1 MEFSNLEKQVE
12 SNILNTDMGLIIDM
26 FHGSLEFD
34 KEEDKLEKNK
44 DEQYYIGKAENIIKQ
59 LDKDNYFTFLLT
71 MLKKYNILDENQ
83 KKIIIKQLD
92 IKPIEKI
99 VEKKIFV
106 KVKNKKKKPKF
117 NNYDDY

>member
-12 SNILNTDMGLIIDM
+12 SNIVNTDMGLIIDM
-26 FHGSLEFD
+26 FDGSLEFD
-34 KEEDKLEKNK
+34 EEEDKLEKNK

-71 MLKKYNILDENQ
+71 ILKKYNILDENQ

-106 KVKNKKKKPKF
+106 KVENKKKKPKL

>member
-12 SNILNTDMGLIIDM
+12 SNIVNTDMGLIIDM
-26 FHGSLEFD
+26 FDGSLEFD
-34 KEEDKLEKNK
+34 EEEDKLEKNK

-71 MLKKYNILDENQ
+71 ILKKYNILDENQ

-99 VEKKIFV
+99 VEKKFFL
-106 KVKNKKKKPKF
+106 KVENKKKKPKL

>member
-26 FHGSLEFD
+26 FDGSLEFD

>member
-26 FHGSLEFD
+26 FDGSLEFD

-59 LDKDNYFTFLLT
+59 LDKDNYFTFLIT
-71 MLKKYNILDENQ
+71 ILKKYNILDENQ

-106 KVKNKKKKPKF
+106 KVENKKKKPKF
-117 NNYDDY
+117 NNFDDY

>member
-12 SNILNTDMGLIIDM
+12 SNIVNTDMGLIIDM
-26 FHGSLEFD
+26 FDGSLEFD
-34 KEEDKLEKNK
+34 EEEDKLEKNK

-71 MLKKYNILDENQ
+71 ILKKNNILDENQ

-106 KVKNKKKKPKF
+106 KVENKKKKPKL

>member
-1 MEFSNLEKQVE
+1 MEFSNLNKRVE
-12 SNILNTDMGLIIDM
+12 SNISNTDMGLIIDM
-26 FHGSLEFD
+26 FDGSLEFD

-59 LDKDNYFTFLLT
+59 LDNDNYFIFLIT
-71 MLKKYNILDENQ
+71 ILKKYNILDENQ

-99 VEKKIFV
+99 IEKKIYVKVEKKR
-106 KVKNKKKKPKF
+106 KNQ
-117 NNYDDY
+117 N